1 MTFRSNATGSTALYM
16 LSKAPHQTANGDEA
30 LCQRA
35 TRIMDGDA
43 DGGCRQPAERESLKQ
58 RKRGGLK
65 QRRLGEISSD
75 RTPRQFPSQKQSD
88 CYDDS
93 RSLRT
98 LSAAMSSLRATNRE

>member
-1 MTFRSNATGSTALYM
+1 MDMNAILNDLQDQRDRINRANM

-35 TRIMDGDA
+35 ARITDGDA

-65 QRRLGEISSD
+65 QRRLAEISSD
-75 RTPRQFPSQKQSD
+75 PTPRQFPSQPKAIG
-88 CYDDS
+88 
-93 RSLRT
+93 L
-98 LSAAMSSLRATNRE
+98 L